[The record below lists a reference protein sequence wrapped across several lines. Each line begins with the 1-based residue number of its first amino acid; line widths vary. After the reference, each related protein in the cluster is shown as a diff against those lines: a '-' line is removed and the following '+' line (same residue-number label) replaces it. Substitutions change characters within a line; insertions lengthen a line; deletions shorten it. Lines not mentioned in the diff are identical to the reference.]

1 MYRINNML
9 VGRAIGAVRRW
20 LQNQG
25 VIILTLLGCLSF
37 PVELLAHQGE
47 ERAPESS
54 ILVDTAWLADN
65 RENSDVVIIDAR
77 PPGDYRHGHIA
88 GAINLPPASSYH
100 SKLDKRVV
108 SQAGIQNVLGSLGI
122 QSDGHIVIYG
132 SALYMDAARTFW
144 VLELYGHDRVSFLS
158 GGYAAWR
165 REGLPVNAD
174 IPTPVPV
181 GYLAVIRPGRMA
193 TKLQMLLAIDDPAVG
208 IIDTREAVE
217 YQGVE
222 STASRSG
229 HIPTAGS
236 IPKNNNLEV
245 RNGIFYIKSLSS
257 LEDLYQGV
265 DEFSRV
271 ILYCNGVRESS
282 ITYMALRLL
291 GRKVSVYDGGWREWG
306 NNPGLPI
313 VTSVQ

>member
-65 RENSDVVIIDAR
+65 RENSDVV
-77 PPGDYRHGHIA
+77 
-88 GAINLPPASSYH
+88 
-100 SKLDKRVV
+100 
-108 SQAGIQNVLGSLGI
+108 
-122 QSDGHIVIYG
+122 
-132 SALYMDAARTFW
+132 
-144 VLELYGHDRVSFLS
+144 
-158 GGYAAWR
+158 
-165 REGLPVNAD
+165 
-174 IPTPVPV
+174 
-181 GYLAVIRPGRMA
+181 
-193 TKLQMLLAIDDPAVG
+193 